1 MDNPLYSLFDMISSK
16 NYPKSPGQEKYETW
30 DMRDSESIQDT
41 LRLLHNIIN
50 PTGEISEDNT
60 FTPYDPAT
68 LLGAGGILDLLG
80 RKAGKSAKLVKKLV
94 GPSANTNVKNI
105 PIKNISP
112 DSQDIP
118 IWRVH
123 NTPSPTQQAKE
134 AWVQAADRAQRRG
147 ADLRSNW
154 PPSLPW
160 NKSTKNMQDKGTLWA
175 QDKMSSKDFKK
186 YLKGQG
192 YDVDL
197 RQRDTGYL
205 EIYDRISGKGY
216 KLDL

>member
-1 MDNPLYSLFDMISSK
+1 MDNPLYSLFDMISSD
-16 NYPKSPGQEKYETW
+16 NYPKAPGQEKYETW
-30 DMRDSESIQDT
+30 DMRDSESNQDT

-118 IWRVH
+118 IWSVH
-123 NTPSPTQQAKE
+123 NTPSPKK
-134 AWVQAADRAQRRG
+134 VDMG
-147 ADLRSNW
+147 DYSY
-154 PPSLPW
+154 PPSKVPGLSNLPW
-160 NKSTKNMQDKGTLWA
+160 NKKTKGLQDKGTLWA

-197 RQRDTGYL
+197 RQRDSGYL

>member
-1 MDNPLYSLFDMISSK
+1 MISSK

-30 DMRDSESIQDT
+30 DMRDSESNQDT

-112 DSQDIP
+112 DSYIIP
-118 IWRVH
+118 
-123 NTPSPTQQAKE
+123 QAPLSKPKKPGYRLPIERKE
-134 AWVQAADRAQRRG
+134 GVRICVRTGLLLYPGINQLKICKIKVLYG
-147 ADLRSNW
+147 HKIKCLVKT
-154 PPSLPW
+154 L
-160 NKSTKNMQDKGTLWA
+160 KS
-175 QDKMSSKDFKK
+175 
-186 YLKGQG
+186 
-192 YDVDL
+192 
-197 RQRDTGYL
+197 
-205 EIYDRISGKGY
+205 I
-216 KLDL
+216 